1 MTEQRRYVTVEAGE
15 NKTGHVN
22 TGPSEALVYFDSI
35 FPLKLQWLLRLPW
48 HTENVPSSV
57 FHFLNNT
64 NAGVGAGN
72 INPARIV
79 EQTST
84 AGSSPVRVVSVIP
97 RLKEGGAFVKF
108 AFEDGDGR
116 DSGVDGT
123 MTGAVKDASTDMK
136 DAAALERR
144 LRQYLKKERIRPWW
158 NPLVRLRARLVRGR
172 PWIEDMRRPPSS
184 ILHVDFLPPSS
195 SPSSDDAAAD
205 APATELSQEQ
215 IYALFR
221 PYGLLADISIVQ
233 NDPKTAP
240 TTPNHVLVQFAA
252 IRKAITAR
260 NCMHGYLVKEAE
272 GGGRCGTVLKLTY
285 EKKVKGKWIRDWLFS
300 HPRIVI
306 PALAAILATVT
317 VSVFDP

>member
-1 MTEQRRYVTVEAGE
+1 MSAIDLHLADVS
-15 NKTGHVN
+15 K
-22 TGPSEALVYFDSI
+22 SI
-35 FPLKLQWLLRLPW
+35 AVFPLKLQWLLRLPW

-57 FHFLNNT
+57 FHFLNT
-64 NAGVGAGN
+64 TSAGVGAET
-72 INPARIV
+72 INPVQIV
-79 EQTST
+79 KQTST
-84 AGSSPVRVVSVIP
+84 SESSPVRVVSVIP

-108 AFEDGDGR
+108 AFEDGNGTDGSF
-116 DSGVDGT
+116 DKTV
-123 MTGAVKDASTDMK
+123 TGAAKGASTDMK
-136 DAAALERR
+136 DAASRAAALERR
-144 LRQYLKKERIRPWW
+144 LRQYLKKKRIRPWW

-195 SPSSDDAAAD
+195 SPSGGDAAAD

-221 PYGLLADISIVQ
+221 PYGLLADIKIVQ

-272 GGGRCGTVLKLTY
+272 GGGRHGTVLKLTY

-317 VSVFDP
+317 VSVFDPYVSLYLSP

>member
-1 MTEQRRYVTVEAGE
+1 MG
-15 NKTGHVN
+15 TG
-22 TGPSEALVYFDSI
+22 A
-35 FPLKLQWLLRLPW
+35 
-48 HTENVPSSV
+48 
-57 FHFLNNT
+57 
-64 NAGVGAGN
+64 
-72 INPARIV
+72 INPAQIV

-108 AFEDGDGR
+108 AFEGSEGR
-116 DSGVDGT
+116 DSGVDRT
-123 MTGAVKDASTDMK
+123 STSTAKASSTDTKDAASQ
-136 DAAALERR
+136 AAALERQ

-158 NPLVRLRARLVRGR
+158 NPLIRLRARLVHGR

-184 ILHVDFLPPSS
+184 MLHVDFLPPSS
-195 SPSSDDAAAD
+195 SPSSSESAVD

-221 PYGLLADISIVQ
+221 PYGLLADISIVP

-240 TTPNHVLVQFAA
+240 ITRNHVLLQFAA
-252 IRKAITAR
+252 IRKATTAR

-272 GGGRCGTVLKLTY
+272 GGGRHGTVLRLTY

-317 VSVFDP
+317 VSVFDPYVS